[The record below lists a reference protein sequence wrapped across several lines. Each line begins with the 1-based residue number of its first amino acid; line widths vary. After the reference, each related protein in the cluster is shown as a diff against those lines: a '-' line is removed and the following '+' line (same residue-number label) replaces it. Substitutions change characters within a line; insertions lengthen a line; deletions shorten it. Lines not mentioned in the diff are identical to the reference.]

1 MVLNQFFYEA
11 REDGSVNED
20 NHIFYFIRN
29 LDFHWSLERY
39 FDTEIDHCEYLTLT
53 IDDILEMV
61 DIEDFYCLKPILD
74 KMINK
79 GLSEILYQPWW

>member
-11 REDGSVNED
+11 RGDGSVNED
-20 NHIFYFIRN
+20 NHIFYFMSN
-29 LDFHWSLERY
+29 LYFHWDLERY
-39 FDTEIDHCEYLTLT
+39 FDIEIADYEYFTLT

-61 DIEDFYCLKPILD
+61 DMEDFYCLKPILD
-74 KMINK
+74 KMIDK